1 MAREIFKKGDKKTAL
16 QWMKKKKRVEEE
28 INQKDKQYQNLLIM
42 LQQVA
47 QSKQTR
53 EIIEI
58 YKESST
64 AFKAALNRQGLT
76 IDNVINN
83 FFLIIIKKQKK

>member
-1 MAREIFKKGDKKTAL
+1 
-16 QWMKKKKRVEEE
+16 MKKKKRVEEE
-28 INQKDKQYQNLLIM
+28 IAQKDKQYQNLLVM

-53 EIIEI
+53 EIIDI
-58 YKESST
+58 YKESAA

-76 IDNVINN
+76 VEKVKYFLVVILKFMLIVFLGRYNN
-83 FFLIIIKKQKK
+83 GQCT